1 MALEEYVRLLV
12 AWKVALKRAHF
23 CSIFGYKSSYGM
35 QPSVAQVVLKD
46 FSAFWNIK
54 NPNLTNNN
62 TSREI
67 N

>member
-1 MALEEYVRLLV
+1 
-12 AWKVALKRAHF
+12 
-23 CSIFGYKSSYGM
+23 M

-54 NPNLTNNN
+54 NPNSTNNN